1 MSAPRKKLPARAA
14 RERLPVTVRPLTP
27 DLWPAFEDLFG
38 PNGACGGCWCMY
50 WRLGSRYQR
59 RPGAENRED
68 FLARVRQGPP
78 PGLLAFEGD
87 RAVGWCQVTPRS
99 ELAFLERAPRLQPLP
114 AGPVWSVSCFY
125 IRRGYRR
132 RGVSE
137 ALVRAAVVHAREAG
151 APALEA
157 YPSDMREA
165 ADRSLPTYT
174 GIASVFERAG
184 FRRVAG
190 RTPARPIMRRIFRS
204 GARPHPRA

>member
-1 MSAPRKKLPARAA
+1 MRIQTHGGFSRKRSPTARV
-14 RERLPVTVRPLTP
+14 RRPPVTVRPLTP
-27 DLWPAFEDLFG
+27 ELWPAFEDLFG

-50 WRLGSRYQR
+50 WRVGSRYQR

-68 FLARVRQGPP
+68 FLSRVRGGPP

-99 ELAFLERAPRLQPLP
+99 ELGFLERAPRLQPLP

-137 ALVRAAVVHAREAG
+137 ALLAAAVDHARAAG
-151 APALEA
+151 APALEG
-157 YPSDMREA
+157 YPSDLHLA
-165 ADRSLPTYT
+165 KTPQPIYT
-174 GIASVFERAG
+174 GVASMFERAG

-190 RTPARPIMRRIFRS
+190 NNPVRPIMRRTFRRRS
-204 GARPHPRA
+204 

>member
-1 MSAPRKKLPARAA
+1 MPVARKKPSASTP
-14 RERLPVTVRPLTP
+14 RERLSVTVRPLTP

-38 PNGACGGCWCMY
+38 PTGACGGCWCMY
-50 WRLGSRYQR
+50 WRIGSRYQR
-59 RPGAENRED
+59 RPGAENRKD
-68 FLARVRQGPP
+68 FLSLVRHGPP

-87 RAVGWCQVTPRS
+87 RAVGWCQVTSR
-99 ELAFLERAPRLQPLP
+99 EGLVFLERAPRLQPLP

-137 ALVRAAVVHAREAG
+137 ALLAAAIDRARDAG

-157 YPSDMREA
+157 YPSDVQLAET
-165 ADRSLPTYT
+165 PQPVYT
-174 GIASVFERAG
+174 GVASMFVRAG

-190 RTPARPIMRRIFRS
+190 KNPVRPIMRRTFRRRS
-204 GARPHPRA
+204 